1 MPDFGLYLSLA
12 WRNCWRNK
20 KRTLIAVSSILFA
33 VVLSTFTTAM
43 QEGQHEKMIEGTVKQ
58 ISGYIQ
64 IHKTGYWENKSLDDA
79 MVLTE
84 ADRVSIGNIPDVK
97 TLLPRIETGV
107 LVSKDTLT
115 KVSPLIGM
123 DPNSENAMSG
133 LEKKLVAGNF
143 LTESSQ
149 GILISEGL
157 AKRLGVT
164 VGDTLVLFGSG
175 FHGSTVAAEV
185 PIEGIVKYAFKQLN
199 QAMILL
205 SLKRAQNLLDADGV
219 LTSLAIDL
227 RKPESMNEVK
237 SQVQSLLQSGFEVM
251 TWEDLMPEL
260 VQAIAAD
267 NAGSYLMTAILYLVV
282 GFGIFGTIMMMT
294 QERVKE
300 FGILVA
306 IGMKKLKLSMVVVT
320 EIIFISLTGTLAGF
334 LVSVPVVFWIH
345 FSPVPVSGDMGEAM
359 LNYGIEPFLFVSIA
373 PFVFYSQALIILIFG
388 ILAAG
393 YPVNAIRKLKPVE
406 AMRR

>member
-1 MPDFGLYLSLA
+1 MPDFGFYLTLA

-33 VVLSTFTTAM
+33 VVLSTFTTSV
-43 QEGQHEKMIEGTVKQ
+43 QEGQHAQMIQGTVKQ

-64 IHKTGYWENKSLDDA
+64 VHKTGYWENKSIDDA
-79 MVLTE
+79 MVISESDLI
-84 ADRVSIGNIPDVK
+84 SIQNSPEVK

-115 KVSPLIGM
+115 KVSPLIGI
-123 DPNSENAMSG
+123 DPEAENDMSG
-133 LEKKLVAGNF
+133 LAKRVIAGKF
-143 LTESSQ
+143 LTDSSE
-149 GILISEGL
+149 GMLIAEGL

-164 VGDTLVLFGSG
+164 VGDTLILFGSG
-175 FHGSTVAAEV
+175 FHGSTVAAEI
-185 PIEGIVKYAFKQLN
+185 PIEGIVKYPLKQLN
-199 QAMILL
+199 QAMILM
-205 SLKRAQNLLDADGV
+205 SLNRAETLLDCEGY

-227 RKPESMNEVK
+227 VKPASMDEVK
-237 SQVQSLLQSGFEVM
+237 TQIDTLLNSGFEVM
-251 TWEDLMPEL
+251 TWKDLMPEL

-267 NAGSYLMTAILYLVV
+267 DAGSYLMTSILYLVV

-294 QERVKE
+294 QERIRE

-306 IGMKKLKLSMVVVT
+306 IGMKKAKLSIVVLT

-334 LVSVPVVFWIH
+334 LVSVPIVVWMYLFPI
-345 FSPVPVSGDMGEAM
+345 PVSGDMGEAM
-359 LNYGIEPFLFVSIA
+359 LNYGIEPFLFVSLA
-373 PFVFYSQALIILIFG
+373 PFVFYSQALIILVFG

-393 YPVNAIRKLKPVE
+393 YPFNVIRKLKPVE